1 MLQRIKDRLNDPHTA
16 HALAIIF
23 GLAGTLVPA
32 RYQLYLDAVAAVL
45 VAFGWVAPN
54 SINAK
59 IEKLAQAND
68 LANPLDKKK

>member
-1 MLQRIKDRLNDPHTA
+1 MLQKIKDRLNDPHTA

-23 GLAGTLVPA
+23 GLAGTMAPVQ
-32 RYQLYLDAVAAVL
+32 YQPYLDATAAVL

-68 LANPLDKKK
+68 LTNPLDKKK